1 MARDRVTGVKWESPA
16 GGGTETD
23 KQPTPVNPA
32 EDYPQVRG
40 VILQR
45 HTGPGEYDHTADEAV
60 GLERDDSDRL
70 MLWDSENSTPVTLT
84 ALLSGSGGLNFDD
97 LLLTVAGTVVYN
109 TIGNAVTKGS

>member
-40 VILQR
+40 VIIQR
-45 HTGPGEYDHTADEAV
+45 HTGPGEADHTNDEAV
-60 GLERDDSDRL
+60 GLERDTSDRL
-70 MLWDSENSTPVTLT
+70 ILWDDENDPVTLSALT
-84 ALLSGSGGLNFDD
+84 AGGFDINSVVWD
-97 LLLTVAGTVVYN
+97 VAGGIVYAN
-109 TIGNAVTKGS
+109 DETAVLK